1 MIYCS
6 THSDDFWWR
15 ILRGKQ
21 INKTKLDHI
30 RIQGLFF
37 SFFKCSE
44 QNEDLKISG
53 RLLVC
58 FFDNWHNT
66 CHTFLFFMYF
76 FYMHEKSVIF
86 FTFRIEQTFLVFFK

>member
-6 THSDDFWWR
+6 THSDDFLVEDFAWKTN
-15 ILRGKQ
+15 KQ
-21 INKTKLDHI
+21 NKIGSHPNT
-30 RIQGLFF
+30 RTFF